1 MLFRSANL
9 CASSGIRVHQ
19 IGQNPHPQRLLNHA
33 VYLHTPTFKQAAAV
47 LARAKAAVL
56 PEGGLHHAAAALGIR
71 AVVIYGGFISP
82 KQTGYDMHI
91 NLFTGTEPCG
101 SRKSCEHCRAS
112 MAKITPE
119 EVFEHLKTLL

>member
-1 MLFRSANL
+1 MDNKDWGLELWQELANL

-71 AVVIYGGFISP
+71 AVRS
-82 KQTGYDMHI
+82 
-91 NLFTGTEPCG
+91 E
-101 SRKSCEHCRAS
+101 EHTS
-112 MAKITPE
+112 E
-119 EVFEHLKTLL
+119 LQSH